1 MSGYYK
7 DEFEKRFKII
17 VNIFFDTVIL
27 IIVLLCFYFI
37 NYVLKI
43 LGFENE
49 VVALVIHEYIHP
61 IMLLSIFGVSIINI
75 FQEHLPKKKDS
86 KTRFEIIHD
95 DDENNK
101 LN

>member
-7 DEFEKRFKII
+7 NEFEKRFKII
-17 VNIFFDTVIL
+17 VNILFDTLIL
-27 IIVLLCFYFI
+27 IIVLLCFHFI

-49 VVALVIHEYIHP
+49 IVALVIHEYIHP
-61 IMLLSIFGVSIINI
+61 IMLLSIFGVSLINI

-86 KTRFEIIHD
+86 KPRFEIICD
-95 DDENNK
+95 DDK
-101 LN
+101 KQ